1 MAASHR
7 LQSLSN
13 HWHSIMD
20 SLVHRLAVA
29 RSADNPQLMDLL
41 EQERQQLA
49 ELYPQPKVQGW
60 WKSLGKGLLPN
71 FSCSEL
77 KINHYQNGS
86 DQWWYI
92 TDPRNGQCI
101 SAASEAELRLWIAE
115 NYQGR

>member
-1 MAASHR
+1 MTASHR

-13 HWHSIMD
+13 HWASIRD
-20 SLVHRLAVA
+20 SLAHRLEVA
-29 RSADNPQLMDLL
+29 RSADNPQLVALL
-41 EQERQQLA
+41 EQEQQQLA
-49 ELYPQPKVQGW
+49 KLYPQPKVPGW
-60 WKSLGKGLLPN
+60 WESLGEGLLPN

-92 TDPRNGQCI
+92 SDPRDGQCI
-101 SAASEAELRLWIAE
+101 SAASEAELCLWIAE